1 MNRPTADDVRNWL
14 KAGSSAEEGVL
25 LLRRA
30 GAPSLLLR
38 MVAVNPAS
46 NVGLMKRWL
55 FRTLG
60 IKDVEQPSSRA
71 FRDEFPFLDD
81 PSCPMELQALA
92 TKKITSYRAYVKLH
106 KQLRDCSSLVQCAV
120 VSRQLINNYL
130 ENRMIWEEL
139 EYYRTHGAIL
149 GKHPLMAF
157 YARKKNMLNMT
168 VKQLFREQKRLKA
181 NIWRVKSELAK
192 GDKPHLEPER
202 RARLAAYEAEL
213 AEINRLLDE
222 E

>member
-1 MNRPTADDVRNWL
+1 
-14 KAGSSAEEGVL
+14 
-25 LLRRA
+25 
-30 GAPSLLLR
+30 
-38 MVAVNPAS
+38 
-46 NVGLMKRWL
+46 
-55 FRTLG
+55 
-60 IKDVEQPSSRA
+60 
-71 FRDEFPFLDD
+71 
-81 PSCPMELQALA
+81 
-92 TKKITSYRAYVKLH
+92 
-106 KQLRDCSSLVQCAV
+106 
-120 VSRQLINNYL
+120 
-130 ENRMIWEEL
+130 MIWEEI

-181 NIWRVKSELAK
+181 NIWRVKSELVK